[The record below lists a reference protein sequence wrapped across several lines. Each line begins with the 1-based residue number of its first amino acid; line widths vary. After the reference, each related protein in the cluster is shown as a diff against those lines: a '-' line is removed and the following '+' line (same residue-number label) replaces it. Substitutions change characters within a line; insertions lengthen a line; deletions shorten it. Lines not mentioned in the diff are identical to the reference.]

1 MKRILIAAVALS
13 ALAGAAAAQPAYHGQ
28 GGPPPAYPACSHYGQ
43 DRCAQHGDGGWHGGG
58 HWGRHHGDWGGHH
71 GDWGHHWRH
80 HHHSS
85 TDGERG

>member
-13 ALAGAAAAQPAYHGQ
+13 ALAGAAAAQPAFHGQ
-28 GGPPPAYPACSHYGQ
+28 GGPPPEYPPCSHPHQ
-43 DRCAQHGDGGWHGGG
+43 DRCVQHGWGGWHGGDG
-58 HWGRHHGDWGGHH
+58 GGWRHHWH
-71 GDWGHHWRH
+71 H